1 MEALLEEPATAMT
14 TRSRVLIAD
23 DQSEILEALR
33 LLLRHEGFDVEA
45 AGSPAGVLASLE
57 GSAVGGE
64 AARFDL
70 LLMDLNYTRSTTTG
84 REGLDL
90 VSRIR
95 ALDETLPVVVMTAWG
110 SVELA
115 VEAMRK
121 GARDFVQKPWENTRL
136 LTILR
141 TQVELRQALRR

>member
-95 ALDETLPVVVMTAWG
+95 ALDEILPVVVMTPPREG
-110 SVELA
+110 SH
-115 VEAMRK
+115 R
-121 GARDFVQKPWENTRL
+121 ARG
-136 LTILR
+136 
-141 TQVELRQALRR
+141 